1 MQNINTKAIP
11 FNFLRLLICIERS
24 IKACENARH
33 LANVRDCWL
42 ARLNREY
49 GSTTN
54 PDMRNMIAEVYATW
68 LVRGVE
74 LRRAQARRIEEG
86 NRIINALDLSY

>member
-1 MQNINTKAIP
+1 MKSLNTKAIP

-42 ARLNREY
+42 TRLNREY
-49 GSTTN
+49 GGTKN
-54 PDMRNMIAEVYATW
+54 PDMRDMIAEVYASW

-74 LRRAQARRIEEG
+74 IRREQARRIEIG
-86 NRIINALDLSY
+86 NQIINALDLSY